1 MATILE
7 LEKALKQLE
16 PYEAE
21 LIRKEAFE
29 AKGLKEAEIVENY
42 LSKFDPA
49 RTLRLLSLMLK
60 RAETEKSDEICESIK
75 GMQTLIQ
82 DLLNAQ
88 SECESIIQHQF
99 ENELSYLKQMKH
111 N

>member
-29 AKGLKEAEIVENY
+29 AKGLKAGEGFNPEATNKD
-42 LSKFDPA
+42 LA
-49 RTLRLLSLMLK
+49 ALLASL
-60 RAETEKSDEICESIK
+60 
-75 GMQTLIQ
+75 
-82 DLLNAQ
+82 
-88 SECESIIQHQF
+88 
-99 ENELSYLKQMKH
+99 
-111 N
+111 